1 MSLACVGTDE
11 SYAVCCVN
19 IDAQSKYN
27 LHTIPQNLLKHMH
40 THTLVPPSLEKVFC
54 CFFFLFFPPLSPS
67 VRMTVL
73 NAFLHILAYMKNG
86 AFQGKCDMFL

>member
-40 THTLVPPSLEKVFC
+40 THTSAAQPGKCVLL
-54 CFFFLFFPPLSPS
+54 FLFSFFPPPLSPS

-86 AFQGKCDMFL
+86 AFQGKCEMFL